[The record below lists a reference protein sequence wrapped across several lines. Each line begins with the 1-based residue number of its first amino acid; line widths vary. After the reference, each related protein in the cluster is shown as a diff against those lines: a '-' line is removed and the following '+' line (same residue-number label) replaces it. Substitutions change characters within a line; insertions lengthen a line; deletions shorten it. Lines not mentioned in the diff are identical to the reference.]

1 MTVRQTFFGVGFVAA
16 LASAFFAL
24 MPARTTVQVSA
35 LPDFPGLDVVLRVG
49 GSLGLSLS
57 ADEQSI
63 RVECG
68 SPAVRKKFDAENH
81 NVIQEIFESAQRL
94 LKAIR
99 NACDAVVDPRR
110 NAALGLGGGSAILLL
125 AAAVAG
131 GRSRAAAPRTRQVVG
146 SPAAPPGWY
155 PGPGGT
161 SGHLWWDGSAWHA
174 AVAPRPVLPTKVP
187 DRSVARAA
195 GQFVSRH
202 RLLVPLGLVTLIAV
216 PVAIAAGISRD
227 SSNSVTFGLP
237 GNVDAATTTED
248 PEAELRRACIENA
261 VSSADQGFDAAVQR
275 SSEDEKNARINLD
288 GDSSFVEYASQ
299 LQTTDLF
306 SCPQDFRSAFQDFV
320 DAWRAYGEGLK
331 SATEGVFPD
340 HLSQSDVADFAL
352 RINQARS
359 NVQSVAADHEAE
371 VPRITYTL
379 G

>member
-1 MTVRQTFFGVGFVAA
+1 MEVTSRHSAQSILSGSRRAGAVHLGVRYVLSKLWPLDRSGHARASSYCAGQSEMTVRQTFFGVGFVAA

-174 AVAPRPVLPTKVP
+174 AVEPAGSPR
-187 DRSVARAA
+187 
-195 GQFVSRH
+195 
-202 RLLVPLGLVTLIAV
+202 
-216 PVAIAAGISRD
+216 
-227 SSNSVTFGLP
+227 
-237 GNVDAATTTED
+237 
-248 PEAELRRACIENA
+248 
-261 VSSADQGFDAAVQR
+261 
-275 SSEDEKNARINLD
+275 
-288 GDSSFVEYASQ
+288 
-299 LQTTDLF
+299 
-306 SCPQDFRSAFQDFV
+306 
-320 DAWRAYGEGLK
+320 
-331 SATEGVFPD
+331 
-340 HLSQSDVADFAL
+340 
-352 RINQARS
+352 
-359 NVQSVAADHEAE
+359 
-371 VPRITYTL
+371 
-379 G
+379 